1 MTAIESL
8 LRTSAHVMTT
18 LSINNMKYVIR
29 TIQVLLCLPIAAL
42 ILVLGFA
49 IMAILLVLA
58 LVCYIAMGKSVFENY

>member
-1 MTAIESL
+1 
-8 LRTSAHVMTT
+8 
-18 LSINNMKYVIR
+18 MKYVIR

-58 LVCYIAMGKSVFENY
+58 LVCYIAMGKRVFENY